1 MTLKGE
7 DEPFSFGGVKTR
19 RCPEVA
25 GFLFRPQR
33 LNKSTKKRDAP
44 LKKDDIVIVKVTFWK
59 DYNPDKDKYAREI
72 ESFEQE
78 VEVTFPPEPEEP
90 EEVEAT

>member
-7 DEPFSFGGVKTR
+7 DKPFSFGGVKTR

-25 GFLFRPQR
+25 AFLFRPQK

-44 LKKDDIVIVKVTFWK
+44 LKEGDIIVVKVTFWK
-59 DYNPDKDKYAREI
+59 DYNPDKDAYAREI

-78 VEVTFPPEPEEP
+78 VEVTFPEPKETEEG
-90 EEVEAT
+90 AT